1 VTDPKSYPCQSTG
14 PDLTETTTA
23 SREPTDAEPRVAEHP
38 AAKPIAVQAVGVE
51 ATDDGQES
59 HEQASRGPDEPV
71 EPNAASPNAA
81 SPGDASPGDA
91 SPGAASPGD
100 ASPGAAAADAT
111 QHDQPLGAEPLG
123 AEPLAVEAFGD
134 GAQHAAAE
142 HHAEAEAPHNAAE
155 HHGEADTQHAEA
167 EAPHSAT
174 EHHGEADPRHADQT
188 QADQTQADQTQADQT
203 QAAQTQ
209 AGGDDGHDDDDEQP
223 SLIPIAAG
231 PPPEP
236 ARTVFADL
244 GLSAEVLRA
253 IDDMGYRHPTPIQE
267 QAIPYVLMGRD
278 VMGTAQTGTGK
289 TAGFTLPMLDILS
302 GSRARARM
310 PRSLILEP
318 TRELALQVAENFVQ
332 YGKNLKLT
340 HALIIGGESMS
351 DQKEVL
357 NRGVDVLIA
366 TPGRLLDMFDRGTI
380 LLSDTKL
387 LVIDEADRMLDMG
400 FIPDVERIVAML
412 PSTRQTL
419 FFSATMGPEIRRLVD
434 AFLTNPKEIAV
445 SRAAS
450 VATTI
455 TEGIALVAEHDK
467 REALRRLIRSQNVQN
482 ALIFCNRKRDV
493 DILHKSLSKHNFDAG
508 ALHGDMAQTVRFATL
523 EKFKANEL
531 RLLVCSDVAAR
542 GLDIGGLSH
551 VFNFDVPIHAE
562 DYVHRIGRTGRA
574 GLEGKAFT
582 IASPDD
588 RYAVEQIEKLINHPI
603 PPILVEG
610 LDPVDWAERDGR
622 KRRGRKPAETKKSA
636 DKAKREAGD
645 KVEKPRAER
654 KRAERVRPEQA
665 GTEAARPEGAKPE
678 GTKPEGTK
686 PEGRRAA
693 RARPD
698 RVRPESPELE
708 LALAPDR
715 PARRDEPRRDDTRRS
730 DARRDEPRPR
740 HDEPRPRHDEPRRA
754 DSRHDEPRRA
764 DSRHDEP
771 RRADSRHDEPRRAD
785 SRHDEPRGSESRRDE
800 PRRDDH
806 RRERYR
812 RDDDLGPAVV
822 GFGDDVPA
830 FMLLR
835 VRPPQ
840 VAESRETDA

>member
-1 VTDPKSYPCQSTG
+1 VLGCLCVHSPGAGQHCLQKIASIQPTD

-23 SREPTDAEPRVAEHP
+23 SREPTGADLPATETAITKTTDVTPETQSQPAPVPYETAAPHP
-38 AAKPIAVQAVGVE
+38 EISRSE
-51 ATDDGQES
+51 ES
-59 HEQASRGPDEPV
+59 SSE
-71 EPNAASPNAA
+71 
-81 SPGDASPGDA
+81 
-91 SPGAASPGD
+91 
-100 ASPGAAAADAT
+100 
-111 QHDQPLGAEPLG
+111 
-123 AEPLAVEAFGD
+123 
-134 GAQHAAAE
+134 
-142 HHAEAEAPHNAAE
+142 AEAERSEDGDNGFGQAEDENAE
-155 HHGEADTQHAEA
+155 EDYT
-167 EAPHSAT
+167 
-174 EHHGEADPRHADQT
+174 R
-188 QADQTQADQTQADQT
+188 
-203 QAAQTQ
+203 
-209 AGGDDGHDDDDEQP
+209 P
-223 SLIPIAAG
+223 SLVPIAEG

-236 ARTVFADL
+236 TRPLFSDL

-318 TRELALQVAENFVQ
+318 TRELALQVADNFVE
-332 YGKNLKLT
+332 YGKYLKLT

-351 DQKEVL
+351 DQKDVL

-380 LLSDTKL
+380 LLTDTKL

-400 FIPDVERIVAML
+400 FIPDVERIVTML
-412 PSTRQTL
+412 PKARQTL
-419 FFSATMGPEIRRLVD
+419 FFSATMGPEIRRLGD
-434 AFLTNPKEIAV
+434 AFLQNPKEIAV

-455 TEGIALVAEHDK
+455 TEGLALVAEHDK

-493 DILHKSLSKHNFDAG
+493 DILHKSLTKHQFDAG
-508 ALHGDMAQTVRFATL
+508 ALHGDMAQTVRFSTL

-574 GLEGKAFT
+574 GLEGKALT
-582 IASPDD
+582 IAAPDD
-588 RYAVEQIEKLINHPI
+588 RYAVDQIEKLIRHPI

-610 LDPVDWAERDGR
+610 LDPVDWAEKDGR
-622 KRRGRKPAETKKSA
+622 KRRGRKAAAPKKA
-636 DKAKREAGD
+636 
-645 KVEKPRAER
+645 AER
-654 KRAERVRPEQA
+654 KPRETREKVERPRTERSRTERKRPERPAQRELPALAEERRPRREDARRSEPGRVRPAREEA
-665 GTEAARPEGAKPE
+665 G
-678 GTKPEGTK
+678 
-686 PEGRRAA
+686 
-693 RARPD
+693 
-698 RVRPESPELE
+698 
-708 LALAPDR
+708 
-715 PARRDEPRRDDTRRS
+715 RD
-730 DARRDEPRPR
+730 
-740 HDEPRPRHDEPRRA
+740 
-754 DSRHDEPRRA
+754 
-764 DSRHDEP
+764 
-771 RRADSRHDEPRRAD
+771 
-785 SRHDEPRGSESRRDE
+785 ESRRDE
-800 PRRDDH
+800 RGREEARLDESRRDDF

-812 RDDDLGPAVV
+812 REEDLGPSVV

-835 VRPPQ
+835 TRSSRMT
-840 VAESRETDA
+840 ETRETDV

>member
-1 VTDPKSYPCQSTG
+1 
-14 PDLTETTTA
+14 LTETTTA
-23 SREPTDAEPRVAEHP
+23 PPEPTDAELPVADATVAEHATP
-38 AAKPIAVQAVGVE
+38 AEPVVE
-51 ATDDGQES
+51 EPAGGEAHAAHDDYDNENRYPNDDG
-59 HEQASRGPDEPV
+59 
-71 EPNAASPNAA
+71 
-81 SPGDASPGDA
+81 
-91 SPGAASPGD
+91 
-100 ASPGAAAADAT
+100 
-111 QHDQPLGAEPLG
+111 
-123 AEPLAVEAFGD
+123 
-134 GAQHAAAE
+134 
-142 HHAEAEAPHNAAE
+142 
-155 HHGEADTQHAEA
+155 
-167 EAPHSAT
+167 
-174 EHHGEADPRHADQT
+174 
-188 QADQTQADQTQADQT
+188 
-203 QAAQTQ
+203 
-209 AGGDDGHDDDDEQP
+209 DDQP
-223 SLIPIAAG
+223 SLIPIAEG

-236 ARTVFADL
+236 ARTLFSDL
-244 GLSAEVLRA
+244 GLSEEVLRA
-253 IDDMGYRHPTPIQE
+253 IADMGYRHPTPIQE

-332 YGKNLKLT
+332 YGKYLKLT

-351 DQKEVL
+351 DQKDVL

-366 TPGRLLDMFDRGTI
+366 TPGRLLDMFDRGSI
-380 LLSDTKL
+380 LLTDTRL

-400 FIPDVERIVAML
+400 FIPDVERIVSML
-412 PSTRQTL
+412 PKTRQTL

-455 TEGIALVAEHDK
+455 TEGLALVAEHDK

-493 DILHKSLSKHNFDAG
+493 DILHKSLTKHHFDAG
-508 ALHGDMAQTVRFATL
+508 ALHGDMAQTVRFSTL
-523 EKFKANEL
+523 EKFKANDL

-603 PPILVEG
+603 PPIIVEG
-610 LDPVDWAERDGR
+610 LDPVDWSDG
-622 KRRGRKPAETKKSA
+622 RGRKGRGRKSA
-636 DKAKREAGD
+636 APKKAADRKPREAKDREAKD
-645 KVEKPRAER
+645 KDEKPRTERMRPERAGR
-654 KRAERVRPEQA
+654 KRAERAAQPELPVMAEERPSRRE
-665 GTEAARPEGAKPE
+665 EARREEPRRPEGREEPRR
-678 GTKPEGTK
+678 
-686 PEGRRAA
+686 PEGREEPR
-693 RARPD
+693 RP
-698 RVRPESPELE
+698 
-708 LALAPDR
+708 
-715 PARRDEPRRDDTRRS
+715 EPRRD
-730 DARRDEPRPR
+730 EF
-740 HDEPRPRHDEPRRA
+740 
-754 DSRHDEPRRA
+754 
-764 DSRHDEP
+764 
-771 RRADSRHDEPRRAD
+771 
-785 SRHDEPRGSESRRDE
+785 
-800 PRRDDH
+800 

-812 RDDDLGPAVV
+812 RDDDLGPSVV

-830 FMLLR
+830 FMFLR
-835 VRPPQ
+835 ARSPHMS
-840 VAESRETDA
+840 ETRETDA

>member
-1 VTDPKSYPCQSTG
+1 V
-14 PDLTETTTA
+14 A
-23 SREPTDAEPRVAEHP
+23 DATVAEHATP
-38 AAKPIAVQAVGVE
+38 AEPVVE
-51 ATDDGQES
+51 EPAGGEAHAAHDDYDNENRYPNDDG
-59 HEQASRGPDEPV
+59 
-71 EPNAASPNAA
+71 
-81 SPGDASPGDA
+81 
-91 SPGAASPGD
+91 
-100 ASPGAAAADAT
+100 
-111 QHDQPLGAEPLG
+111 
-123 AEPLAVEAFGD
+123 
-134 GAQHAAAE
+134 
-142 HHAEAEAPHNAAE
+142 
-155 HHGEADTQHAEA
+155 
-167 EAPHSAT
+167 
-174 EHHGEADPRHADQT
+174 
-188 QADQTQADQTQADQT
+188 
-203 QAAQTQ
+203 
-209 AGGDDGHDDDDEQP
+209 DDQP
-223 SLIPIAAG
+223 SLIPIAEG

-236 ARTVFADL
+236 ARTLFSDL
-244 GLSAEVLRA
+244 GLSEEVLRA
-253 IDDMGYRHPTPIQE
+253 IADMGYRHPTPIQE

-332 YGKNLKLT
+332 YGKYLKLT

-351 DQKEVL
+351 DQKDVL

-366 TPGRLLDMFDRGTI
+366 TPGRLLDMFDRGSI
-380 LLSDTKL
+380 LLTDTRL

-400 FIPDVERIVAML
+400 FIPDVERIVSML
-412 PSTRQTL
+412 PKTRQTL

-455 TEGIALVAEHDK
+455 TEGLALVAEHDK

-493 DILHKSLSKHNFDAG
+493 DILHKSLTKHHFDAG
-508 ALHGDMAQTVRFATL
+508 ALHGDMAQTVRFSTL
-523 EKFKANEL
+523 EKFKANDL

-603 PPILVEG
+603 PPIIVEG
-610 LDPVDWAERDGR
+610 LDPVDWSDG
-622 KRRGRKPAETKKSA
+622 RGRKGRGRKSA
-636 DKAKREAGD
+636 APKKAADRKPREAKDREAKD
-645 KVEKPRAER
+645 KDEKPRTERMRPERAGR
-654 KRAERVRPEQA
+654 KRAERAAQPELPVMAEERPSRRE
-665 GTEAARPEGAKPE
+665 EARREEPRRPEGREEP
-678 GTKPEGTK
+678 
-686 PEGRRAA
+686 RR
-693 RARPD
+693 P
-698 RVRPESPELE
+698 
-708 LALAPDR
+708 
-715 PARRDEPRRDDTRRS
+715 EPRRD
-730 DARRDEPRPR
+730 EF
-740 HDEPRPRHDEPRRA
+740 
-754 DSRHDEPRRA
+754 
-764 DSRHDEP
+764 
-771 RRADSRHDEPRRAD
+771 
-785 SRHDEPRGSESRRDE
+785 
-800 PRRDDH
+800 

-812 RDDDLGPAVV
+812 RDDDLGPSVV

-830 FMLLR
+830 FMFLR
-835 VRPPQ
+835 ARSPHMS
-840 VAESRETDA
+840 ETRETDA

>member
-1 VTDPKSYPCQSTG
+1 VIRVQPPDAPRGTSYHIAPMQSTG

-23 SREPTDAEPRVAEHP
+23 PREPTDAELPLANTIVAETTAAAPVTEPKTPVPEEAAP
-38 AAKPIAVQAVGVE
+38 A
-51 ATDDGQES
+51 
-59 HEQASRGPDEPV
+59 PDAE
-71 EPNAASPNAA
+71 ASPI
-81 SPGDASPGDA
+81 
-91 SPGAASPGD
+91 
-100 ASPGAAAADAT
+100 
-111 QHDQPLGAEPLG
+111 E
-123 AEPLAVEAFGD
+123 
-134 GAQHAAAE
+134 
-142 HHAEAEAPHNAAE
+142 
-155 HHGEADTQHAEA
+155 
-167 EAPHSAT
+167 
-174 EHHGEADPRHADQT
+174 
-188 QADQTQADQTQADQT
+188 
-203 QAAQTQ
+203 
-209 AGGDDGHDDDDEQP
+209 DDDQDRDYQQS
-223 SLIPIAAG
+223 SLVRIAEG

-236 ARTVFADL
+236 ARIVFSDL
-244 GLSAEVLRA
+244 GLSEEVLRA
-253 IDDMGYRHPTPIQE
+253 IADMGYRHPTPIQE

-332 YGKNLKLT
+332 YGKYLKLT

-351 DQKEVL
+351 DQKDVL

-380 LLSDTKL
+380 LLTDTRL

-400 FIPDVERIVAML
+400 FIPDVERIVSML
-412 PSTRQTL
+412 PKTRQTL
-419 FFSATMGPEIRRLVD
+419 FFSATMGPEIRRLGD

-455 TEGIALVAEHDK
+455 TEGLALVAEHDK

-493 DILHKSLSKHNFDAG
+493 DILYKSLTKHHFDAG
-508 ALHGDMAQTVRFATL
+508 ALHGDMAQTVRFSTL

-582 IASPDD
+582 IASPED
-588 RYAVEQIEKLINHPI
+588 RYAVEQIEKLINHGI
-603 PPILVEG
+603 PPLLVEG

-622 KRRGRKPAETKKSA
+622 KRRGRKAAAPKKAA
-636 DKAKREAGD
+636 DKKPREAKEGD
-645 KVEKPRAER
+645 EMPRAER
-654 KRAERVRPEQA
+654 MRPERS
-665 GTEAARPEGAKPE
+665 RPERKRPE
-678 GTKPEGTK
+678 
-686 PEGRRAA
+686 RAA
-693 RARPD
+693 Q
-698 RVRPESPELE
+698 PELPVMAE
-708 LALAPDR
+708 ER
-715 PARRDEPRRDDTRRS
+715 PSHRDEPRRSEPHRS
-730 DARRDEPRPR
+730 EPHR
-740 HDEPRPRHDEPRRA
+740 
-754 DSRHDEPRRA
+754 S
-764 DSRHDEP
+764 
-771 RRADSRHDEPRRAD
+771 
-785 SRHDEPRGSESRRDE
+785 E
-800 PRRDDH
+800 PRRDDF

-830 FMLLR
+830 FMFLR
-835 VRPPQ
+835 GRSPH
-840 VAESRETDA
+840 VAETRETDA

>member
-1 VTDPKSYPCQSTG
+1 MPLILDFCFGSPDTPPARERMQGTSHATIAPGCWARPLRLAADGNSAYLRQIAPMQSTG
-14 PDLTETTTA
+14 PHLTETTTA
-23 SREPTDAEPRVAEHP
+23 SREPKDAEPPVAELFTTSTHH
-38 AAKPIAVQAVGVE
+38 AATETP
-51 ATDDGQES
+51 
-59 HEQASRGPDEPV
+59 EQAAPIEHEPV
-71 EPNAASPNAA
+71 ATEPETTPPDHAASE
-81 SPGDASPGDA
+81 
-91 SPGAASPGD
+91 
-100 ASPGAAAADAT
+100 ADD
-111 QHDQPLGAEPLG
+111 QGHEDQP
-123 AEPLAVEAFGD
+123 
-134 GAQHAAAE
+134 
-142 HHAEAEAPHNAAE
+142 
-155 HHGEADTQHAEA
+155 
-167 EAPHSAT
+167 
-174 EHHGEADPRHADQT
+174 
-188 QADQTQADQTQADQT
+188 
-203 QAAQTQ
+203 
-209 AGGDDGHDDDDEQP
+209 P
-223 SLIPIAAG
+223 SLIPIASG

-236 ARTVFADL
+236 ARAVFADL
-244 GLSAEVLRA
+244 GLSPEVLRA

-332 YGKNLKLT
+332 YGKYLKLT

-351 DQKEVL
+351 DQKDVL

-400 FIPDVERIVAML
+400 FIPDVERIVSML
-412 PSTRQTL
+412 PTTRQTL
-419 FFSATMGPEIRRLVD
+419 FFSATMGPEIRRLGD
-434 AFLTNPKEIAV
+434 AFLTNPKQIAV

-455 TEGIALVAEHDK
+455 TEGLALVAEHDK

-493 DILHKSLSKHNFDAG
+493 DILHKSLTKHHFDAG
-508 ALHGDMAQTVRFATL
+508 ALHGDMAQTVRFSTL

-574 GLEGKAFT
+574 GLEGRAFT
-582 IASPDD
+582 IAEPED
-588 RYAVEQIEKLINHPI
+588 RYAVEQIEKLIGHPI

-610 LDPVDWAERDGR
+610 LDPVDWADKDAR
-622 KRRGRKPAETKKSA
+622 KRRGRKAAEPR
-636 DKAKREAGD
+636 KATERAKPREA
-645 KVEKPRAER
+645 KEKTERPRAER
-654 KRAERVRPEQA
+654 
-665 GTEAARPEGAKPE
+665 ARPERTRPARAVQPE
-678 GTKPEGTK
+678 LAVVVDRPISGEEPRLAE
-686 PEGRRAA
+686 PRSAEHRPAEPRPVEPRRA
-693 RARPD
+693 
-698 RVRPESPELE
+698 E
-708 LALAPDR
+708 
-715 PARRDEPRRDDTRRS
+715 ARRDEPRRDD
-730 DARRDEPRPR
+730 
-740 HDEPRPRHDEPRRA
+740 
-754 DSRHDEPRRA
+754 
-764 DSRHDEP
+764 
-771 RRADSRHDEPRRAD
+771 
-785 SRHDEPRGSESRRDE
+785 G
-800 PRRDDH
+800 

-812 RDDDLGPAVV
+812 RDDDLGPSIV

-830 FMLLR
+830 FMFLR
-835 VRPPQ
+835 TRPPHS
-840 VAESRETDA
+840 AEHRETDA